1 MKEHSSKEQPSL
13 KDLYRD
19 VPPEFSARMEKTLD
33 NLSPTPARPRISR
46 RWGLVLAALV
56 LLTTACAGVLT
67 HTEQFYRFFYGES
80 VPLDGGQS
88 IAQSFSLGDAVFTLD
103 DASYADG
110 TLYLTGVIRPKSDNI
125 QLLSSEMEQT
135 PDVLIGDSGYGDY
148 PGRPEAQSN
157 QTWGEYAQEN
167 GLTLLNVQM
176 IPDRVTDADGNV
188 LNEGS
193 FGTAQLQKLDSIEV
207 GMEIPLTADSD
218 AYVLQIYCAVAP
230 FDAQGEPDFSQRTA
244 ETWTVTIHM
253 SE

>member
-1 MKEHSSKEQPSL
+1 MKEQQASL

-19 VPPEFSARMEKTLD
+19 VPPEFSARMEKTLN
-33 NLSPTPARPRISR
+33 NLSPKPARPRISR

-67 HTEQFYRFFYGES
+67 HTEQFYRFFYGDS

-88 IAQSFSLGDAVFTLD
+88 IAQSFSLGDAIFTLD

-110 TLYLTGVIRPKSDNI
+110 TLYLTGIIRPKSDGI

-135 PDVLIGDSGYGDY
+135 PNALIGDSGYGDY
-148 PGRPEAQSN
+148 PGRPEAQSS

-176 IPDRVTDADGNV
+176 IPDCVTDAAGNV
-188 LNEGS
+188 LDEGS

-218 AYVLQIYCAVAP
+218 VYVLQIYCAVAP
-230 FDAQGEPDFSQRTA
+230 FDAQDEPDFAQRTA
-244 ETWTVTIHM
+244 ETWVVTIHM
-253 SE
+253 NE